1 MKIYL
6 ESYGCTLNKSE
17 TGLYANK
24 LLSEGAVITQNP
36 DEADLRLIGT
46 CVVIQHTED
55 RMLRR
60 IAELSTKGKV
70 EVMGCLSSVSA
81 GSIESENIKL
91 IGKSDFRSF
100 YKGSL
105 DEIEIRDASIFDGIP
120 INQGCT
126 GSCNFCISRVAR
138 GSLISRP
145 VEKIK
150 GQAMIQLNHG
160 IKEIRLSSL
169 DSAAYGKDLGI
180 TLDRLI
186 ESVSSIHGDF
196 RIRVG
201 MMEPS
206 NTAQILR
213 GLLRAYS
220 SNKVYKFLHLPVQS
234 GDDRILDSMNRGYHV
249 ETFESIVKE
258 YRTRFQDSTLSTDII
273 TGYFGEND
281 ESFENTVKL
290 IETTQ
295 PEIINIT
302 RFSPRP
308 YTPDYNKKTPPT
320 NNVKRWTSYIS
331 NMHHEM
337 AGKKMQ
343 MQVGKFRKIFIT
355 EHGKNETSMGR
366 DEAYRPIVIPGK
378 HELYSF
384 LECEIVA
391 ATDTYAIAKA
401 A

>member
-24 LLSEGAVITQNP
+24 LLSEGAVITKNP
-36 DEADLRLIGT
+36 DEADLRIIGT

-60 IAELSTKGKV
+60 IAELSAKGKI

-91 IGKSDFRSF
+91 IGKSEFRSF
-100 YKGSL
+100 YKGAL
-105 DEIEIRDASIFDGIP
+105 DDIEIREPSIFDGIP

-126 GSCNFCISRVAR
+126 GSCNFCISRIAR

-145 VEKIK
+145 IAKIK
-150 GQAMIQLNHG
+150 GQAMIQLSHG
-160 IKEIRLSSL
+160 IREIRLSSL
-169 DSAAYGKDLGI
+169 DSAAYGKDLG
-180 TLDRLI
+180 TSLDHLI
-186 ESVSSIHGDF
+186 ESVSSIRDEF

-201 MMEPS
+201 MMEPG
-206 NTAQILR
+206 NTAGILQ
-213 GLLRAYS
+213 GLLSAYS
-220 SNKVYKFLHLPVQS
+220 SDKVYKFLHLPVQS
-234 GDDRILDSMNRGYHV
+234 GDDRILDSMNRGYHSD
-249 ETFESIVKE
+249 TFRSIVKQ
-258 YRTRFQDSTLSTDII
+258 YRSTFPDSTLSTDII
-273 TGYFGEND
+273 TGYFSESE

-290 IETTQ
+290 IEDTQ

-308 YTPDYNKKTPPT
+308 YTADYNKKTPPT
-320 NNVKRWTSYIS
+320 NDVKRWTAYIT
-331 NMHHEM
+331 NLHHEI

-343 MQVGKFRKIFIT
+343 RQVGKFKKIFIS
-355 EHGKNETSMGR
+355 EHGKNETSVGR
-366 DEAYRPIVIPGK
+366 DVAYRPVVVPGR
-378 HELYSF
+378 HDLYSF
-384 LECEIVA
+384 MNCEIVDF
-391 ATDTYAIAKA
+391 TDTYAIGKII
-401 A
+401 

>member
-24 LLSEGAVITQNP
+24 LLTEGAVITQNP

-60 IAELSTKGKV
+60 IAELSEKGKV
-70 EVMGCLSSVSA
+70 QVMGCLSSVSA

-91 IGKSDFRSF
+91 IGKSEFRSF
-100 YKGSL
+100 YKGLL
-105 DEIEIRDASIFDGIP
+105 DDIEIRNASIFDGIP

-145 VEKIK
+145 IEKIK
-150 GQAMIQLNHG
+150 GQARIQLDHG

-169 DSAAYGKDLGI
+169 DSASYGKDLG
-180 TLDRLI
+180 TSLDHLI
-186 ESVSSIHGDF
+186 EAVSSIQGNF

-201 MMEPS
+201 MMEPG
-206 NTAQILR
+206 NTGQILP

-220 SNKVYKFLHLPVQS
+220 SDKVYKFLHLPVQS
-234 GDDRILDSMNRGYHV
+234 GDDRILDAMNRGYHV
-249 ETFESIVKE
+249 NAFDSIVRE
-258 YRTRFQDSTLSTDII
+258 YRTRFKDSTLSTDII
-273 TGYFGEND
+273 TGYYGESE
-281 ESFENTVKL
+281 ESFENTIKI
-290 IETTQ
+290 IERTE

-320 NNVKRWTSYIS
+320 NDVKRWTSYIS
-331 NMHHEM
+331 KLHHEI
-337 AGKKMQ
+337 AGKKME

-355 EHGKNETSMGR
+355 EHGRNETSVGR
-366 DEAYRPIVIPGK
+366 DQAYRPVVVPGR
-378 HELYSF
+378 HDLYSF
-384 LECEIVA
+384 VDCEIVDF
-391 ATDTYAIAKA
+391 TDTYAIAKTV
-401 A
+401 

>member
-196 RIRVG
+196 W
-201 MMEPS
+201 
-206 NTAQILR
+206 LC
-213 GLLRAYS
+213 LL
-220 SNKVYKFLHLPVQS
+220 NKFN
-234 GDDRILDSMNRGYHV
+234 RILKRLIIFAKVACDYVGRERTV
-249 ETFESIVKE
+249 LEACSI
-258 YRTRFQDSTLSTDII
+258 
-273 TGYFGEND
+273 
-281 ESFENTVKL
+281 
-290 IETTQ
+290 
-295 PEIINIT
+295 
-302 RFSPRP
+302 
-308 YTPDYNKKTPPT
+308 
-320 NNVKRWTSYIS
+320 
-331 NMHHEM
+331 
-337 AGKKMQ
+337 
-343 MQVGKFRKIFIT
+343 
-355 EHGKNETSMGR
+355 
-366 DEAYRPIVIPGK
+366 
-378 HELYSF
+378 F
-384 LECEIVA
+384 LN
-391 ATDTYAIAKA
+391 Y
-401 A
+401 

>member
-46 CVVIQHTED
+46 CVVIEHTEE

-70 EVMGCLSSVSA
+70 QVMGCLSTVSA

-91 IGKSDFRSF
+91 IGKSEFRSF

-105 DEIEIRDASIFDGIP
+105 DDIEIRDASIFDGIP

-145 VEKIK
+145 IEKIK
-150 GQAMIQLNHG
+150 GQAKIQLDHG
-160 IKEIRLSSL
+160 IREIRLSSL
-169 DSAAYGKDLGI
+169 DSAAYGKDLG
-180 TLDRLI
+180 TSLDALI
-186 ESVSSIHGDF
+186 ESVSSIEDDF

-206 NTAQILR
+206 NTASILR
-213 GLLRAYS
+213 GLLRSYS
-220 SNKVYKFLHLPVQS
+220 SDKVYKFLHLPVQS
-234 GDDRILDSMNRGYHV
+234 GDDRILETMNRGYHAD
-249 ETFESIVKE
+249 TFDSIVKAF
-258 YRTRFQDSTLSTDII
+258 RTSFKDSTLSTDII
-273 TGYFGEND
+273 TGYYGESE

-290 IETTQ
+290 IEKTE

-302 RFSPRP
+302 RYSPRP
-308 YTPDYNKKTPPT
+308 YTPDYDRKAPPT
-320 NNVKRWTSYIS
+320 NDVKRWTSYLT
-331 NMHHEM
+331 NLHHEL
-337 AGKKMQ
+337 AGKRMQ
-343 MQVGKFRKIFIT
+343 TRVGKLCKILIT
-355 EHGKNETSMGR
+355 EHGKNETSVGR
-366 DEAYRPIVIPGK
+366 DQAYRPIVIPGR
-378 HELYSF
+378 HDLYSF
-384 LECEIVA
+384 LDCEIVGF
-391 ATDTYAIAKA
+391 TDTYAIAKIV
-401 A
+401 